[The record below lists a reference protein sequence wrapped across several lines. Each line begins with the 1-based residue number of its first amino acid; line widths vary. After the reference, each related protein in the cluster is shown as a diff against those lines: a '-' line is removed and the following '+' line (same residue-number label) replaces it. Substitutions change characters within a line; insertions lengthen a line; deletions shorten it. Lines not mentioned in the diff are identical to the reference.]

1 MEIGGVRIPDSKLC
15 VAATDYARQVSEPFL
30 FNHVMRTYLFGAIAG
45 RKGSRSYD
53 SELFYLG
60 AVLHD
65 LGLTESAPRQTRFE
79 VDGAD
84 AAKAFL
90 TGQGLAEDKAELVWE
105 AIALHTTY
113 AVPPRKAPEIALVQL
128 GAGIDVGVV
137 PLDLV
142 SPKVVD
148 AVLEAY
154 PRLGFK
160 QAIIEALAKQAEGGG
175 MRVLPDIVADAAAR
189 RDPAFRRANICDAI
203 EHAPFAE

>member
-15 VAATDYARQVSEPFL
+15 VAATDYARRVSEPFL
-30 FNHVMRTYLFGAIAG
+30 FNHVMRTFVFGEIAG
-45 RKGSRSYD
+45 RRGSRTYD

-65 LGLTESAPRQTRFE
+65 LGLTDSVAHQTRFE

-90 TGQGLAEDKAELVWE
+90 TAQGLDEGKAELVWD

-113 AVPPRKAPEIALVQL
+113 AVPPHKAPEIALVQL

-137 PLDLV
+137 SLDLV

-160 QAIIEALAKQAEGGG
+160 QAIIQALAKQAEGEG
-175 MRVLPDIVADAAAR
+175 MRILPDIVADAAAR
-189 RDPAFRRANICDAI
+189 RNPAFRRASLCDAI
-203 EHAPFAE
+203 ERAPFAE